1 MRFAAIFPG
10 QGSQKIG
17 MGKDFFDN
25 SNIAKEMIQKAS
37 DRLDIDFE
45 DLLFKQNDRLE
56 LTQFA
61 QPAILLVSCIAY
73 KLFYLETSKEP
84 KFFLGHSLGEFSALC
99 ASGAID
105 YLDAIDL
112 VFKRGL
118 FMSEACE
125 DKNAGMMALLGLGD
139 EVVQTLI
146 KTAQDEG
153 KRVWSAN
160 YNCDGQI
167 VLAGDKNDLKEMEE
181 LFKKNGAKRAILL
194 NMSVASHC
202 PILEDARKNLATY
215 LDMFIKDSFGA
226 PIISNVTTR
235 PYNTKSEAKRLLS
248 EQLVKP
254 VLYKQSIKNIE
265 DEVDKFFEFGGTV
278 LKGINRKITKKET
291 ISIVDMKSLEK
302 AVSEFNR

>member
-73 KLFYLETSKEP
+73 KLFSLETSKEP

-125 DKNAGMMALLGLGD
+125 GKNAGMMALLGLGD
-139 EVVQTLI
+139 EVVQTLV